1 MPTLKLTARGLAAL
15 ATPSTAQVDFWDR
28 DLPGFGIRVSPSG
41 LRTAMVRYRR
51 AGLYRRL
58 KIGSLP
64 PLSLADARDLA
75 EKALSQ
81 VTLGRDPA
89 LAREEGRGAVT
100 FAALAATYLEKH
112 ALPKKRTAREDER
125 IIRVEL
131 LPRWRGQQAQE
142 IKTADVIALL
152 DAIAGRPAPIMANR
166 TLALVRKIFNFGI
179 TRRLVEANPCHLVER
194 PGQERRRDRV
204 LSEDEIRALWNALD
218 AEPERLAGA
227 LKLLLLTA
235 QRKGEVLR
243 MRWQDV
249 DASWW
254 TIPAEFAKNG
264 LAHRVPLSPQATAIL
279 SALQS
284 SAFGPW
290 VFPGRT
296 HLGRNP
302 LSNIERSLRRA
313 RARSKVANCT
323 PHDLR
328 RTAASLMTGMG
339 VSRLTVKKLLNHV
352 DNEITA
358 VYDRHS
364 YDSEKRL
371 ALEAW
376 GRRVEEIVAGTGRK
390 DKARLVP
397 ASMKARSVRRRQPR
411 SSR

>member
-1 MPTLKLTARGLAAL
+1 MPTLRLTARGLAAL
-15 ATPSTAQVDFWDR
+15 PASPTAQVDFWDR
-28 DLPGFGIRVSPSG
+28 DLPGFGVRVSSAG
-41 LRTAMVRYRR
+41 LRTAMVRYRK

-58 KIGSLP
+58 KLGTLP
-64 PLSLADARDLA
+64 PLSLADARSLA
-75 EKALSQ
+75 AKALSE
-81 VTLGRDPA
+81 VTLGVDPA
-89 LAREEGRGAVT
+89 RAREGDRGAAT
-100 FAALAATYLEKH
+100 FAALAQTYLEKH
-112 ALPKKRTAREDER
+112 AVPKKRTAREDER

-131 LPRWRGQQAQE
+131 LPRWRGQQAKE

-152 DAIAGRPAPIMANR
+152 DKIASRPAPIMANR

-218 AEPERLAGA
+218 AAPAKLAGA

-235 QRKGEVLR
+235 QRKSEVLR
-243 MRWQDV
+243 MRWQDI

-254 TIPAEFAKNG
+254 TIPAEFAKNR
-264 LAHRVPLSPQATAIL
+264 LAHRVPLSPQAIAVLNTLRTNATE
-279 SALQS
+279 
-284 SAFGPW
+284 PW
-290 VFPGRT
+290 VFPGRN
-296 HLGRNP
+296 HGVSKP
-302 LSNIERSLRRA
+302 LTNIERTLRRA

-323 PHDLR
+323 PHDFR

-352 DNEITA
+352 DSEITA

-364 YDSEKRL
+364 YDPEKRL

-376 GRRVEEIVAGTGRK
+376 GRRVEEIVTGTSRK
-390 DKARLVP
+390 REV
-397 ASMKARSVRRRQPR
+397 ASLPV
-411 SSR
+411 

>member
-1 MPTLKLTARGLAAL
+1 MPTLRLTARGLAAL
-15 ATPSTAQVDFWDR
+15 PAPPTSQMDFWDR
-28 DLPGFGIRVSPSG
+28 DLPGFGVRVSSSG

-58 KIGSLP
+58 KIGTLP

-75 EKALSQ
+75 AKALSE
-81 VTLGRDPA
+81 VTLGLDPA
-89 LAREEGRGAVT
+89 LAREEARGAAT
-100 FAALAATYLEKH
+100 FAALAQTYLEKH

-125 IIRVEL
+125 IISVEL
-131 LPRWRGQQAQE
+131 LPRWRGQQAKE
-142 IKTADVIALL
+142 IKTADVISLL
-152 DAIAGRPAPIMANR
+152 DRIASRPAPIMANR
-166 TLALVRKIFNFGI
+166 TLALIRKIFNFGI
-179 TRRLVEANPCHLVER
+179 TRRIVEVNPCHLVER

-218 AEPERLAGA
+218 AEPEKVAGA

-235 QRKGEVLR
+235 QRKSEVLR

-254 TIPAEFAKNG
+254 TIPAEFAKNR
-264 LAHRVPLSPQATAIL
+264 LAHRVPLSPQAKAIL
-279 SALQS
+279 STLQTNAS
-284 SAFGPW
+284 EPW
-290 VFPGRT
+290 VFPGRN
-296 HLGRNP
+296 HVGSKP
-302 LSNIERSLRRA
+302 LSNIERTLMRA
-313 RARSKVANCT
+313 KARSKVANCT
-323 PHDLR
+323 PHDFR

-371 ALEAW
+371 ALETW
-376 GRRVEEIVAGTGRK
+376 GRRVETIVSGEN
-390 DKARLVP
+390 
-397 ASMKARSVRRRQPR
+397 
-411 SSR
+411 SSRSLPEPLRL